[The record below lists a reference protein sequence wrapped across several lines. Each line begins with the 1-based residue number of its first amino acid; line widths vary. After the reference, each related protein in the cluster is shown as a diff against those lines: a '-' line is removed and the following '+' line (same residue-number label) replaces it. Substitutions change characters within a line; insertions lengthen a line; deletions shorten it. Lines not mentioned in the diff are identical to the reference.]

1 MVHIEEDW
9 EVFGGSDEG
18 VGAWDDDDD
27 KLNIDFLHVDS
38 DCAKGLTKPTSG
50 GVMVISGAVVKHW
63 PRTQARLALSTA
75 ESQSYAMVTGAA
87 ELLGVQSLVI
97 WSAVSQ
103 LILRLNDLVARP
115 LSLSRFL
122 VSFQFLQV
130 PLVTATVTQF
140 VLQSLLCLLF
150 LGVPMPHLRQLLN
163 AIVIVGL
170 RLKAEVRTWT
180 DSNTAKATASTRAW
194 QKHGATSLAY
204 VWMQQ
209 MTKSGIVKIKRVL
222 GKSNLADHC
231 TKGR

>member
-1 MVHIEEDW
+1 M
-9 EVFGGSDEG
+9 
-18 VGAWDDDDD
+18 
-27 KLNIDFLHVDS
+27 NIDFLHVDS

-170 RLKAEVRTWT
+170 RVEGRGQNL
-180 DSNTAKATASTRAW
+180 DGLQYSQSNSFHEGLGRNMAQR
-194 QKHGATSLAY
+194 
-204 VWMQQ
+204 VWH
-209 MTKSGIVKIKRVL
+209 TCGCSK
-222 GKSNLADHC
+222 
-231 TKGR
+231 